1 MSMSLRIK
9 SVLLPQSTAIVG
21 SDHIKKQAIL
31 RSNISINQTLN
42 EIKDNF

>member
-1 MSMSLRIK
+1 MSLSLRIK

-31 RSNISINQTLN
+31 RSNISMNLALN
-42 EIKDNF
+42 KI